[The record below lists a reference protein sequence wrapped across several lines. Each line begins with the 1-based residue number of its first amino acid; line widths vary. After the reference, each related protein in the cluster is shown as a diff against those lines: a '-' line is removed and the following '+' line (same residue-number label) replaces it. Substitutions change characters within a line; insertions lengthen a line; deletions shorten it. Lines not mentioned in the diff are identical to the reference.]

1 MGQLRHIF
9 YAQPYPVAFLEMG
22 TAYIIWT
29 FLMLLLR
36 GKSGRIVA
44 CIGVALSLVLIVK
57 LTIVGRS
64 ESGEVVLIP
73 FSALVR
79 GFTHPGYL
87 RSALMNII
95 LFLPF
100 GLTLPFALPCRVRH
114 KVLITVLAGALL
126 SVGVEVLQLAFAL
139 GSTEADDVITNTL
152 GTLLGATSWQLCVY
166 IRNKYDSWLR

>member
-95 LFLPF
+95 LFFEILP
-100 GLTLPFALPCRVRH
+100 
-114 KVLITVLAGALL
+114 LAKTHL
-126 SVGVEVLQLAFAL
+126 SSECFKASEFKSYSCS
-139 GSTEADDVITNTL
+139 ST
-152 GTLLGATSWQLCVY
+152 
-166 IRNKYDSWLR
+166 